1 MKILVVDDTEANRKL
16 LSWILEDA
24 GHAVI
29 EAINGQEGVDLFQAE
44 SPDLVLMDVMM
55 PVLDGFEATK
65 AIRDLLGEKHIPI
78 IFLTA
83 LSDDAS
89 LTKCLAVGGD
99 DFLSKPINEQ
109 VLQAKIKAHSR
120 IRDLNEESNKQ
131 KIELEKLHQLTER
144 EHEIAKSVFEKA
156 MGASLQDCANTR
168 HYISPA
174 TTFNG
179 DILLSAPSP
188 SGGLYVILADFTGHG
203 LPAAIGALPLSQ
215 TFYDC
220 TVAGDSVSDIARK
233 LNKALENFLPDFMF
247 AAAAVLEMNSEGSR
261 VTFWAGGLPDIL
273 VTDATGKLKEVIM
286 SSHMPL
292 GVLEDDEFEREV
304 TIRHP
309 DPGDKFFIYTDGIT
323 ESMSPKEEMYGDER
337 MQEIFNGKNKDPFAR
352 LIYDIKTFRGDLD
365 QNDDIT
371 LIELSCTPVELA
383 KEEHAQAMTKGNLPW
398 TLDMTL
404 TEKELNGPSPVS
416 QIIDMI
422 GASPG
427 IAQHKDYLHT
437 IMSELFS
444 NALEHG
450 VLGLPSELKESE
462 DGYLEYYQQRE
473 DRLSTLENG
482 CVKIHVEFQADE
494 GHGKLKLILND
505 SGEGF
510 DVKNLKASDD
520 NDSFGR
526 GVSLIDML
534 CDSVEYNETGTGVT
548 AYYTLKPTD
557 ETI

>member
-24 GHAVI
+24 GHVVI
-29 EAINGQEGVDLFQAE
+29 EAKDGQEGVDLFQSD

-55 PVLDGFEATK
+55 PVMDGFEATK
-65 AIRDLLGEKHIPI
+65 TIRELLGEKHIPI

-109 VLQAKIKAHSR
+109 VLQAKIKAHTR

-131 KIELEKLHQLTER
+131 KAELEKLHALTER
-144 EHEIAKSVFEKA
+144 EHEIAKSVFEKS
-156 MGASLQDCANTR
+156 MSASLQDCANTR

-220 TVAGDSVSDIARK
+220 TLAGDSVSDIARK
-233 LNKALENFLPDFMF
+233 LNKALESFLPDFMF

-273 VTDATGKLKEVIM
+273 VTDASGKLKEVII

-292 GVLEDDEFEREV
+292 GVLEDNEFEREV

-323 ESMSPKEEMYGDER
+323 ESMNPNEEMYGDDR
-337 MQEIFNGKNKDPFAR
+337 MQEIFDGSNKDPFTR

-371 LIELSCTPVELA
+371 LIELTCTPVELA
-383 KEEHAQAMTKGNLPW
+383 IEEQTQEMPKGKLPW
-398 TLDMTL
+398 VLDMKL
-404 TEKELNGPSPVS
+404 TEKELNGSSPVS

-427 IAQHKDYLHT
+427 ITQHKDYLHT
-437 IMSELFS
+437 VMSELFS

-450 VLGLPSELKESE
+450 VLGLSSELKESE

-473 DRLSTLENG
+473 DRLSKLEAGN
-482 CVKIHVEFQADE
+482 VNIHVEFQADDD
-494 GHGKLKLILND
+494 HGKLKVTIND
-505 SGEGF
+505 SGAGF

-526 GVSLIDML
+526 GVSLIETL
-534 CDSVEYNETGTGVT
+534 CDSIEYNETGTEVT
-548 AYYTLKPTD
+548 VYYTLKPT
-557 ETI
+557 ELPE